1 MNVLQSPVEGVKHRS
16 EYPGGQS
23 AYLNSG
29 GQYLYVVEIPIDEAF
44 KIRSGKFNTMKGTA
58 TLDFQHADWYGSPVP
73 DITEFPFC
81 DDREGGAYFVKLTGQ
96 ERTVTISK
104 DPCQTNHVLDTKQ
117 YPFFSK
123 PVFIEE
129 TLLFTSERVSHSG
142 SGPGAPCSYL
152 ETGSADHMDQCFS
165 EAGFVNLEIK
175 VTIEPTGYAANPF
188 MQDFYMGINMPKPV
202 TTAGSHAAVTFIIN
216 NFQTTLNYRKTYT
229 TGYGDGDCSF
239 SQTDETFDSFTAQ
252 LIE

>member
-1 MNVLQSPVEGVKHRS
+1 VNVLQSPVDGVKHRS

-58 TLDFQHADWYGSPVP
+58 TVDFKYAEWFGTVNPNA
-73 DITEFPFC
+73 ITNPFC
-81 DDREGGAYFVKLTGQ
+81 HRRDGGAYFVKLTGQ

-104 DPCQTNHVLDTKQ
+104 DLCQTNHVLDTQ
-117 YPFFSK
+117 QSPYSGSGSL
-123 PVFIEE
+123 IDE
-129 TLLFTSERVSHSG
+129 TLLFSSERVSHSG
-142 SGPGAPCSYL
+142 DGPLSPCL
-152 ETGSADHMDQCFS
+152 PTETGGAEQLDTCFHDVS
-165 EAGFVNLEIK
+165 TLDLEIK
-175 VTIEPTGYAANPF
+175 VIIEPTGYAANPF
-188 MQDFYMGINMPKPV
+188 MQDFYMGINWPKPV
-202 TTAGSHAAVTFIIN
+202 TTAGSHAAVKFIIN
-216 NFQTTLNYRKTYT
+216 NFETTLNYRKTYT